1 MRKMLSLLT
10 ITALTAAMLAG
21 CSGSAQAPETTT
33 ASVAAEKAAEETK
46 AEGETTA
53 EVEVS
58 TEAEAAKTIDQMI
71 AEIDHDITVGI
82 SLFNYSNN
90 WCSWQ

>member
-21 CSGSAQAPETTT
+21 CSGPAQAPETTAAPVT
-33 ASVAAEKAAEETK
+33 AEKAAEETK
-46 AEGETTA
+46 AEGETAA

-58 TEAEAAKTIDQMI
+58 TE
-71 AEIDHDITVGI
+71 
-82 SLFNYSNN
+82 
-90 WCSWQ
+90 

>member
-21 CSGSAQAPETTT
+21 CSGPAQAPETTAAPVT
-33 ASVAAEKAAEETK
+33 AEKAAEETK
-46 AEGETTA
+46 A

-58 TEAEAAKTIDQMI
+58 TEAEAAKPLIR
-71 AEIDHDITVGI
+71 
-82 SLFNYSNN
+82 
-90 WCSWQ
+90 